1 MDGCRKK
8 SANWKGVNH
17 FGRDVVQVAGEMPM
31 QVDTLVLRLSVQALM
46 PFLSQV
52 YQHLLFTS
60 LEMEPLLN
68 YEMPPIFGEKIV
80 SKQKKP

>member
-1 MDGCRKK
+1 
-8 SANWKGVNH
+8 
-17 FGRDVVQVAGEMPM
+17 M

-46 PFLSQV
+46 LFLSQV

-68 YEMPPIFGEKIV
+68 YEMPPIFGEKIAV
-80 SKQKKP
+80 ETEKTLKEIHGKAFQVAFHRTGW